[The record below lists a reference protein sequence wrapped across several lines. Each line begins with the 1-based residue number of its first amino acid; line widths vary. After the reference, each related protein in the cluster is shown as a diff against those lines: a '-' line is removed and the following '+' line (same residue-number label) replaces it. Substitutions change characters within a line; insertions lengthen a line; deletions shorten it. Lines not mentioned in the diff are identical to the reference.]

1 MNKNKINILNMM
13 MVVIAFATVVLCMFI
28 TASIWVVGRAYC
40 RLSYENTASDPFS
53 FGGAVLGVTF
63 FYAFLGFSTICVV
76 ADGVLQFVF
85 GLKCVTLRN
94 PPTLTKRAI
103 VSIVLCIFDAIAV
116 TGVLFANSIIGISKL
131 HLFVV
136 LAILIGCF
144 ALLRVVVSVCA
155 LFAKKRPDS
164 KVTTQ

>member
-1 MNKNKINILNMM
+1 MSKNKMNVLNMM
-13 MVVIAFATVVLCMFI
+13 MVVIVFATVVLCMFI

-40 RLSYENTASDPFS
+40 RLSYENTVSDPFS

-63 FYAFLGFSTICVV
+63 FYVFLGFAIICVV
-76 ADGVLQFVF
+76 ADGVLQFIF

-103 VSIVLCIFDAIAV
+103 ISIVLCVFDAIAV
-116 TGVLFANSIIGISKL
+116 TGVLFANSIIGINKL
-131 HLFVV
+131 HLFIV
-136 LAILIGCF
+136 LAVLIDCF

-155 LFAKKRPDS
+155 LFTKKRPYS
-164 KVTTQ
+164 KVTPQ